1 MPEFAEDPTVRFARV
16 AALTA
21 PASPE
26 LAPSVLEEII
36 QKAGGDA
43 GNQVTAVAEHVA
55 ANSGLSVTQAKP
67 MVKAAVE
74 GKTDDKEKAQA
85 ASAAVGG
92 AVGAG
97 AEVELSDPVM
107 LTPPARVVFAGLF
120 VVALMACIGIIA
132 GIGKEANPQESA
144 LITLAVLGGLSLVA
158 ILVLVMGYK
167 NVTIKGTGPSAGG
180 SS

>member
-1 MPEFAEDPTVRFARV
+1 MPTFAEDPTTRFARV

-21 PASPE
+21 PVSPE

-36 QKAGGDA
+36 EKAGSDA
-43 GNQVTAVAEHVA
+43 DNQATAVAEHVA
-55 ANSGLSVTQAKP
+55 AHTELSATQAKP
-67 MVKAAVE
+67 IVKAAVE
-74 GKTDDKEKAQA
+74 GKTDDKEKAEA

-92 AVGAG
+92 AVGIG
-97 AEVELSDPVM
+97 ADIELSDPVM
-107 LTPPARVVFAGLF
+107 LTPAARVVFAGLF
-120 VVALMACIGIIA
+120 VVALLACIGFIA
-132 GIGKEANPQESA
+132 GIGKEADPQEST